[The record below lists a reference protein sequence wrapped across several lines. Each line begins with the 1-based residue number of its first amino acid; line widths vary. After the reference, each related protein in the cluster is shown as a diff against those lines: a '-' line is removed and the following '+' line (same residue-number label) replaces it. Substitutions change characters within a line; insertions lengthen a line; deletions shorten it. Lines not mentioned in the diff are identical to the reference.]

1 MSIETLRGSCGT
13 VNVLPDQRD
22 SMPSPDKR
30 PRAGTTVGAG
40 LIILGLTAFFVVAG
54 VDLARSALDPSSL
67 DRETYL
73 SAVGFGLNP
82 EETQNFLG
90 VMAVVLL
97 GLCALT
103 TSLGIGVLARRE
115 GVRHAALGTFALFT
129 IITVPLSL
137 VGLNAEPP
145 SGGAFLGLL
154 IGLADALVVW
164 LLLMPKTTADF
175 ERAEVTRQRARF
187 AREEARRDARAGRG

>member
-1 MSIETLRGSCGT
+1 
-13 VNVLPDQRD
+13 
-22 SMPSPDKR
+22 MPSPDKR

-73 SAVGFGLNP
+73 SAVGLGLNP

-103 TSLGIGVLARRE
+103 TILGIGVLARRE

-154 IGLADALVVW
+154 IGLTDALVVW

-187 AREEARRDARAGRG
+187 AREEARREARAGRG